1 MKKLF
6 NVSDIQGFSEK
17 VAQSVASGP
26 SRAFNFEEVK
36 HDPNTLFRAGFYFLV
51 DSETGVGLNV
61 YYVGRQ
67 RVVPKSRFAYGF
79 YATARS
85 LSKGL
90 FKSPGYELIA
100 HSKKAQVDVHYVT
113 VQNAKYLTNK
123 LGKQGTLFG
132 KFAKTETDVYNNMQE
147 VKNQIKDN
155 FKFKYK
161 N

>member
-17 VAQSVASGP
+17 VAQSVATGELST
-26 SRAFNFEEVK
+26 FNFEEVK
-36 HDPNTLFRAGFYFLV
+36 RDPNTLFRAGFYFLV
-51 DSETGVGLNV
+51 DSETGMGLNV

-67 RVVPKSRFAYGF
+67 RVNPKSRFAYGF
-79 YATARS
+79 YATTRS
-85 LSKGL
+85 FSKGQ
-90 FKSPGYELIA
+90 FGSPGYKLIK
-100 HSKKAQVDVHYVT
+100 HSKKAKIDVYYVS

-123 LGKQGTLFG
+123 LGKQGSLFA

-147 VKNQIKDN
+147 IKNQIKDN